1 MLENIDR
8 IASFIGGLSLDE
20 FIRDERAIFAVSYA
34 FVRLGEAA
42 RHIPQ
47 DVVDANPSIEWREIR
62 QFRNFMVHVYQA
74 VDPARLHD
82 TALTSL
88 SLLRTRFRHLMKREQ
103 ALRCFR
109 FVVRAA
115 CDPTG

>member
-1 MLENIDR
+1 MLEDIDR
-8 IASFIGGLSLDE
+8 IASFIGGLSRDE

-88 SLLRTRFRHLMKREQ
+88 PPLRERLQRLCE
-103 ALRCFR
+103 
-109 FVVRAA
+109 
-115 CDPTG
+115 GE